1 MSKVRIP
8 VNPMQVGKVGAYT
21 MYVRKGEQIVRQRK
35 NSSNYGSEASRT
47 TPQQIRRAKWGNIVN
62 TFKMMKDW
70 QPKAW
75 ETAVGGKTDYNEF
88 VSKNINSSG
97 IYLTKDMCANGCA
110 VLSAFMVS
118 QGSIAPVGLEW
129 SSVDAVFDT
138 HITLSEAPGPNKTL
152 GTVSADIIDQNPEF
166 RNGDN
171 LGIIFYSQ
179 QLDERGYPYLRSR
192 YYEITLDTASTQQ
205 LSSNPVYELISLNDT
220 GSLCFVN
227 PQLANWTDVGMV
239 VIHTRK
245 VNGLQVSTQKVVMCS
260 DEFTQLFD
268 TEAAM
273 NAAIASY
280 GQDNEVPLDPS
291 FNPATAVRVTFNGSQ
306 IWQSGQG
313 RVYID
318 ASEGGELVIQGQNL
332 DSEKNWVT
340 FLADGASQSVK
351 YTPLS
356 VDSAGWH
363 YVLTANGNAT
373 VIINK
378 YVACG
383 VELQDIEP
391 PTGFPTTIRMMQ
403 KKDTGLTEDSGTY
416 RNVVQV
422 NNAVCVNY
430 ARVADETYANFLV
443 QFAVSSASIEDFEFV
458 NCASNGSS
466 LYDNRFRIN
475 LTPTDAASAAYVKYE
490 GVIVAVFN
498 YA

>member
-1 MSKVRIP
+1 
-8 VNPMQVGKVGAYT
+8 
-21 MYVRKGEQIVRQRK
+21 
-35 NSSNYGSEASRT
+35 
-47 TPQQIRRAKWGNIVN
+47 
-62 TFKMMKDW
+62 
-70 QPKAW
+70 
-75 ETAVGGKTDYNEF
+75 
-88 VSKNINSSG
+88 
-97 IYLTKDMCANGCA
+97 MCANGCA

-129 SSVDAVFDT
+129 STVDNLFDT

-152 GTVSADIIDQNPEF
+152 GTVSADIINQNPEF

-192 YYEITLDTASTQQ
+192 YFEITLDTASTQQ
-205 LSSNPVYELISLNDT
+205 LSANPVYELISLVDT

-245 VNGLQVSTQKVVMCS
+245 GSGLQVSTQKVVLCS

-332 DSEKNWVT
+332 NSEKNWVT
-340 FLADGASQSVK
+340 FLADGASQAVK
-351 YTPLS
+351 YTPLW
-356 VDSAGWH
+356 VDSSGWH
-363 YVLTANGNAT
+363 YVLTANGHAT

-383 VELQDIEP
+383 VELQGIEP
-391 PTGFPTTIRMMQ
+391 P
-403 KKDTGLTEDSGTY
+403 EDLPNKIECTLRNSGGTLHD
-416 RNVVQV
+416 RLVVD
-422 NNAVCVNY
+422 NAVCINY
-430 ARVADETYANFLV
+430 PYLIGADDTAFR
-443 QFAVSSASIEDFEFV
+443 FV
-458 NCASNGSS
+458 IGDEGNAFVHTDSGDYTAHNCTIS
-466 LYDNRFRIN
+466 LSEGQSGDKTII
-475 LTPTDAASAAYVKYE
+475 LATPTDAASPCYVEYK
-490 GVIVAVFN
+490 GVIIAVFN
-498 YA
+498 YT

>member
-1 MSKVRIP
+1 
-8 VNPMQVGKVGAYT
+8 MQVGKVGAYT

-47 TPQQIRRAKWGNIVN
+47 NPQQIRRAKWGNIVN

-129 SSVDAVFDT
+129 SSVDSVFDT
-138 HITLSEAPGPNKTL
+138 HITLSEAPGPNKTV
-152 GTVSADIIDQNPEF
+152 GTVSADIISQNPEF

-179 QLDERGYPYLRSR
+179 QLDEREYPYLRSR
-192 YYEITLDTASTQQ
+192 YYEITLDTESTQQ
-205 LSSNPVYELISLNDT
+205 LSANPVYELIDLTNT

-227 PQLANWTDVGMV
+227 PQLPNWTDVGMV

-245 VNGLQVSTQKVVMCS
+245 GNGLQVSTQKVVMCS
-260 DEFTQLFD
+260 DQYTNLFD

-313 RVYID
+313 RVIIQ

-332 DSEKNWVT
+332 NSEKSFVT
-340 FLADGASQSVK
+340 FLADGASQAVR
-351 YTPLS
+351 YTPLW
-356 VDSAGWH
+356 VDSSGWH
-363 YVLTANGNAT
+363 YILSANGRAS
-373 VIINK
+373 VIINE

-383 VELQDIEP
+383 VTLSGIEIP
-391 PTGFPTTIRMMQ
+391 EGLPNKFDGSMQGTGGTSQNRLTVRDVVCINYPYKVSVEATAFKFVVGDNGSAFVHTDSEDYTAHNCSINISAGTSGVTTII
-403 KKDTGLTEDSGTY
+403 
-416 RNVVQV
+416 
-422 NNAVCVNY
+422 
-430 ARVADETYANFLV
+430 
-443 QFAVSSASIEDFEFV
+443 SA
-458 NCASNGSS
+458 
-466 LYDNRFRIN
+466 
-475 LTPTDAASAAYVKYE
+475 TPTNDAALCYVEYE
-490 GVIVAVFN
+490 GVIIAVFN
-498 YA
+498 YE

>member
-47 TPQQIRRAKWGNIVN
+47 NPQQIRRAKWGNIVN
-62 TFKMMKDW
+62 SFKVMKDW

-88 VSKNINSSG
+88 VGRNINSSG

-118 QGSIAPVGLEW
+118 QGSIAPIGLEW
-129 SSVDAVFDT
+129 SSVDSVFDT
-138 HITLSEAPGPNKTL
+138 HITLSAAPGPGKTV
-152 GTVSADIIDQNPEF
+152 GVVSADIFTNNPEF
-166 RNGDN
+166 KNGDN

-179 QLDERGYPYLRSR
+179 QLDEREYPYLRSR
-192 YYEITLDTASTQQ
+192 YYEITLDTESTQQ
-205 LSSNPVYELISLNDT
+205 LSANPVYELIDLTES
-220 GSLCFVN
+220 GSLCFST

-245 VNGLQVSTQKVVMCS
+245 GNGLQVSTQKVVMCS
-260 DEFTQLFD
+260 DQFTQLFD

-291 FNPATAVRVTFNGSQ
+291 FNPATSVRVTYRGSQ
-306 IWQSGQG
+306 IWTSGQG
-313 RVYID
+313 RVLID

-332 DSEKNWVT
+332 NSEKNWVT
-340 FLADGASQSVK
+340 FLADGASQAVR
-351 YTPLS
+351 YIPLS

-363 YVLTANGNAT
+363 YILSANGRAN
-373 VIINK
+373 VIINE
-378 YVACG
+378 YAACG
-383 VELQDIEP
+383 VRLSGIEP
-391 PTGFPTTIRMMQ
+391 PTGFPTRITMVIANENSFP
-403 KKDTGLTEDSGTY
+403 TSGRTH
-416 RNVVQV
+416 QM
-422 NNAVCVNY
+422 
-430 ARVADETYANFLV
+430 
-443 QFAVSSASIEDFEFV
+443 SIEGVCLNYTPYMAEQGQSYRLSLSQLGTEIVQSDFQPV
-458 NCASNGSS
+458 NATIVDFGTDGTTANSVLLSV
-466 LYDNRFRIN
+466 
-475 LTPTDAASAAYVKYE
+475 TDASKPAYLYYQ
-490 GVIVAVFN
+490 GVIIAVFN
-498 YA
+498 YS

>member
-1 MSKVRIP
+1 
-8 VNPMQVGKVGAYT
+8 

-47 TPQQIRRAKWGNIVN
+47 NPQQIRRAKWGNIVN

-129 SSVDAVFDT
+129 SSVDSVFDT
-138 HITLSEAPGPNKTL
+138 HITLSEAPGPNKTV
-152 GTVSADIIDQNPEF
+152 GTVSADIIAQNPEF

-192 YYEITLDTASTQQ
+192 YYEITLDTESTQQ
-205 LSSNPVYELISLNDT
+205 LSSNPVFELIDLTNT

-227 PQLANWTDVGMV
+227 PQLPNWTDVGMV

-245 VNGLQVSTQKVVMCS
+245 GSGLQVSTQKVVLCS

-291 FNPATAVRVTFNGSQ
+291 FNPATAVRVTFSGSQ

-313 RVYID
+313 RVFID

-332 DSEKNWVT
+332 DSEKNWVS
-340 FLADGASQSVK
+340 FLADGASEAVK
-351 YTPLS
+351 YTPLW
-356 VDSAGWH
+356 VDSSGWH
-363 YVLTANGNAT
+363 YILSANGNAT

-383 VELQDIEP
+383 VKLQGIEP
-391 PTGFPTTIRMMQ
+391 PAELPTYLAMQQVATQTTQATGANARSITGTCLNYKFKSSESYPYFKLTMN
-403 KKDTGLTEDSGTY
+403 KKTEDT
-416 RNVVQV
+416 
-422 NNAVCVNY
+422 
-430 ARVADETYANFLV
+430 
-443 QFAVSSASIEDFEFV
+443 
-458 NCASNGSS
+458 
-466 LYDNRFRIN
+466 IN
-475 LTPTDAASAAYVKYE
+475 LERFTCENCSFDNVQAQTTAALYLVFRVVNPGSVAYVKLDDF
-490 GVIVAVFN
+490 IIAVFN
-498 YA
+498 YT

>member
-1 MSKVRIP
+1 
-8 VNPMQVGKVGAYT
+8 

-47 TPQQIRRAKWGNIVN
+47 NPQQIRRAKWGNIVN

-88 VSKNINSSG
+88 VGKNINSSG

-118 QGSIAPVGLEW
+118 QGSIAPVSLEW
-129 SSVDAVFDT
+129 SSVDSVFDT
-138 HITLSEAPGPNKTL
+138 HITLSEAAGPNKTV
-152 GTVSADIIDQNPEF
+152 GTVSANIITNNPEF
-166 RNGDN
+166 KNGDN

-179 QLDERGYPYLRSR
+179 QLDEREYPYLRSR
-192 YYEITLDTASTQQ
+192 YYEITLDTESTQQ
-205 LSSNPVYELISLNDT
+205 LSANPVYDLIDLTET

-227 PQLANWTDVGMV
+227 PQLPNWTDVGMV

-245 VNGLQVSTQKVVMCS
+245 GNGLQVSTQKVVMCS
-260 DEFTQLFD
+260 DQFTQLFD

-291 FNPATAVRVTFNGSQ
+291 FNPATAVRVTYNGSQ

-313 RVYID
+313 RVFID

-332 DSEKNWVT
+332 NSEKNWVT
-340 FLADGASQSVK
+340 FLADGASQAVR
-351 YTPLS
+351 YTPLW
-356 VDSAGWH
+356 VDSSGWH
-363 YVLTANGNAT
+363 YLLTANGHAT

-383 VELQDIEP
+383 VEVQGIVAPSELLNGRSAWIAAS
-391 PTGFPTTIRMMQ
+391 TTLGGSDGVEQMARSALCLNYN
-403 KKDTGLTEDSGTY
+403 KKVTAQHPYL
-416 RNVVQV
+416 
-422 NNAVCVNY
+422 
-430 ARVADETYANFLV
+430 
-443 QFAVSSASIEDFEFV
+443 
-458 NCASNGSS
+458 
-466 LYDNRFRIN
+466 RFRASFESEF
-475 LTPTDAASAAYVKYE
+475 TPSESDFTIVGGTVNVQGEVSGQYGFNITPASADSVVYIRYKD
-490 GVIVAVFN
+490 VIIFVGN
-498 YA
+498 YT

>member
-1 MSKVRIP
+1 
-8 VNPMQVGKVGAYT
+8 

-47 TPQQIRRAKWGNIVN
+47 NPQQIRRAKWGNIVN

-118 QGSIAPVGLEW
+118 QGSIAPIGLEW
-129 SSVDAVFDT
+129 SAVDSVFDT
-138 HITLSEAPGPNKTL
+138 HITLSEAPGPNKTV
-152 GTVSADIIDQNPEF
+152 GTVSADIIAQNPEF

-192 YYEITLDTASTQQ
+192 YYEITLDTESTQQ
-205 LSSNPVYELISLNDT
+205 LSANPVFELIDLTNT

-227 PQLANWTDVGMV
+227 PQLPNWTDVGMV

-245 VNGLQVSTQKVVMCS
+245 GSGLQVSTQKVVMCS

-306 IWQSGQG
+306 IWTSGQG
-313 RVYID
+313 RVFID
-318 ASEGGELVIQGQNL
+318 ASEGGELVIQGKNL
-332 DSEKNWVT
+332 DSEKSWVS
-340 FLADGASQSVK
+340 FLADGASQAVR
-351 YTPLS
+351 YTPLW
-356 VDSAGWH
+356 VDSSGWH

-383 VELQDIEP
+383 VELEGIIVPEEL
-391 PTGFPTTIRMMQ
+391 PTFIQLAQ
-403 KKDTGLTEDSGTY
+403 KNNNNLLLPAGTFQNRRSYNNSVCANYPYKTEGEWQYFFIQLGSEDFDLESFTFE
-416 RNVVQV
+416 NCSL
-422 NNAVCVNY
+422 NNSDHY
-430 ARVADETYANFLV
+430 ETYTRLN
-443 QFAVSSASIEDFEFV
+443 VSI
-458 NCASNGSS
+458 
-466 LYDNRFRIN
+466 
-475 LTPTDAASAAYVKYE
+475 TDATKVAWVEYE

-498 YA
+498 YS

>member
-1 MSKVRIP
+1 
-8 VNPMQVGKVGAYT
+8 MQVGKVGAYT

-47 TPQQIRRAKWGNIVN
+47 NPQQIRRAKWGNIVN
-62 TFKMMKDW
+62 TFKIMKDW

-75 ETAVGGKTDYNEF
+75 ETAIGGKTDYNEF
-88 VSKNINSSG
+88 VGRNINSSG

-118 QGSIAPVGLEW
+118 QGSIAPISLEW
-129 SSVDAVFDT
+129 SSVDSVFDT
-138 HITLSEAPGPNKTL
+138 HITLSEAAGPNKTV
-152 GTVSADIIDQNPEF
+152 GTVSADIIAQNPEF

-192 YYEITLDTASTQQ
+192 YYEITLDTESTQQ
-205 LSSNPVYELISLNDT
+205 LSANPVYDLIDLTET

-227 PQLANWTDVGMV
+227 PQLPNWTDVGMV

-245 VNGLQVSTQKVVMCS
+245 GNGLQVSTQKVVMCS

-313 RVYID
+313 RVIIE

-332 DSEKNWVT
+332 NSEKSFVT
-340 FLADGASQSVK
+340 FLADGASQAVR
-351 YTPLS
+351 YTPLW
-356 VDSAGWH
+356 VDSSGWH
-363 YVLTANGNAT
+363 YLLTSDGRAN
-373 VIINK
+373 VIINE

-383 VELQDIEP
+383 VTLSGIEP
-391 PTGFPTTIRMMQ
+391 
-403 KKDTGLTEDSGTY
+403 S
-416 RNVVQV
+416 
-422 NNAVCVNY
+422 
-430 ARVADETYANFLV
+430 ADLKASRQAGQAE
-443 QFAVSSASIEDFEFV
+443 SASTQYGSWVNKERILAYCINYPYKATTELPFFKFVIAYNTLPIESDFIGHNCEVSNLGDVPSESFV
-458 NCASNGSS
+458 TIAAQ
-466 LYDNRFRIN
+466 
-475 LTPTDAASAAYVKYE
+475 PTDAAAPCWIKYKD
-490 GVIVAVFN
+490 VIIAVFN
-498 YA
+498 YT

>member
-1 MSKVRIP
+1 
-8 VNPMQVGKVGAYT
+8 MQVGKVGAYT

-47 TPQQIRRAKWGNIVN
+47 NPQQIRRAKWGNIVN

-129 SSVDAVFDT
+129 SSVDSVFDT
-138 HITLSEAPGPNKTL
+138 HITLSEAAGPNKTV
-152 GTVSADIIDQNPEF
+152 GTVSADIIAQNPEF

-179 QLDERGYPYLRSR
+179 QLDERSYPYLRSR
-192 YYEITLDTASTQQ
+192 YYEITLDTESTQQ
-205 LSSNPVYELISLNDT
+205 LSANPVFDLIDLTNS

-227 PQLANWTDVGMV
+227 PQLPNWTDVGMV

-245 VNGLQVSTQKVVMCS
+245 GSGLQVSTQKVVLCS

-291 FNPATAVRVTFNGSQ
+291 FNPATSVRVTYRGSQ
-306 IWQSGQG
+306 IWTSGQG
-313 RVYID
+313 RVFID

-340 FLADGASQSVK
+340 FLADGASQAVR
-351 YTPLS
+351 YTPLW
-356 VDSAGWH
+356 VDSSGWH
-363 YVLTANGNAT
+363 YVLSANGNAT

-383 VELQDIEP
+383 VELQGIVIP
-391 PTGFPTTIRMMQ
+391 AALPTTLQMAKLATQSTSSPQQDVVTYRGVCINYDR
-403 KKDTGLTEDSGTY
+403 KVTEALPCFKLSFHVNEEYEFDASDFAGVNCSLTTVSLATEDWATTAI
-416 RNVVQV
+416 
-422 NNAVCVNY
+422 AVT
-430 ARVADETYANFLV
+430 D
-443 QFAVSSASIEDFEFV
+443 
-458 NCASNGSS
+458 
-466 LYDNRFRIN
+466 
-475 LTPTDAASAAYVKYE
+475 PTKVAYVTCQ
-490 GVIVAVFN
+490 GVIMAVFN
-498 YA
+498 YT

>member
-1 MSKVRIP
+1 
-8 VNPMQVGKVGAYT
+8 MQVGKVGAYT

-47 TPQQIRRAKWGNIVN
+47 NPQQVRRAKWGNIVN
-62 TFKMMKDW
+62 TFKIMKDW

-88 VSKNINSSG
+88 VGRNINSSG

-118 QGSIAPVGLEW
+118 QGSIAPIGLEW
-129 SSVDAVFDT
+129 SSVDSVFDT
-138 HITLSEAPGPNKTL
+138 HITLSTAVGPNKTV
-152 GTVSADIIDQNPEF
+152 GTVSADIITQNPEF

-179 QLDERGYPYLRSR
+179 QLDEREYPYLRSR
-192 YYEITLDTASTQQ
+192 YYEITLDTESTQQ
-205 LSSNPVYELISLNDT
+205 LSANPVYDLIDLTES

-227 PQLANWTDVGMV
+227 PQLPNWTDVGMV

-245 VNGLQVSTQKVVMCS
+245 GNGLQVSTQKVVMCS
-260 DEFTQLFD
+260 DQFTQLFD

-313 RVYID
+313 RVIIE

-340 FLADGASQSVK
+340 FLADGASQAVR
-351 YTPLS
+351 YTPLR
-356 VDSAGWH
+356 VDSSGWH
-363 YVLTANGNAT
+363 YLLTSNGRAT

-383 VELQDIEP
+383 VTLSGIEP
-391 PTGFPTTIRMMQ
+391 PAGLLSFVAMGQKSDTTANSTGAINIESVHM
-403 KKDTGLTEDSGTY
+403 D
-416 RNVVQV
+416 
-422 NNAVCVNY
+422 CINY
-430 ARVADETYANFLV
+430 AHKASAEYPNFYLAVRFDSESTPAQSDFTVHGCTINTYNVNTETSYKTA
-443 QFAVSSASIEDFEFV
+443 
-458 NCASNGSS
+458 
-466 LYDNRFRIN
+466 RIN
-475 LTPTDAASAAYVKYE
+475 LTPDAAGTACYVVYDDF
-490 GVIVAVFN
+490 VVAVFN
-498 YA
+498 YQ

>member
-1 MSKVRIP
+1 
-8 VNPMQVGKVGAYT
+8 MQVGKVGAYT

-47 TPQQIRRAKWGNIVN
+47 NPQQIRRAKWGNIVN

-118 QGSIAPVGLEW
+118 QGSIAPIGLEW
-129 SSVDAVFDT
+129 SAVDSVFDT
-138 HITLSEAPGPNKTL
+138 HITLSDAPGPNKTV
-152 GTVSADIIDQNPEF
+152 GTVSADIIAQNPEF
-166 RNGDN
+166 KNGDN

-179 QLDERGYPYLRSR
+179 QLDEREYPYLRSR
-192 YYEITLDTASTQQ
+192 YYEITLDTESTQQ
-205 LSSNPVYELISLNDT
+205 LSANPVYELIDLTNT
-220 GSLCFVN
+220 GSLCFIN

-245 VNGLQVSTQKVVMCS
+245 GSGLQVSTQKVVMCS

-291 FNPATAVRVTFNGSQ
+291 FNPATSVRVTYRGSQ

-313 RVYID
+313 RVFID

-332 DSEKNWVT
+332 DSEKNWVS
-340 FLADGASQSVK
+340 FLADGASQAVK
-351 YTPLS
+351 YTPLW
-356 VDSAGWH
+356 VDSSGWH
-363 YVLTANGNAT
+363 YILTANGNAT

-383 VELQDIEP
+383 VKLSGIEP
-391 PTGFPTTIRMMQ
+391 PADILASKVMGLRADDTASSTNLVDMLSISGACINYPHKPTTENPYFVFSFRTSTAI
-403 KKDTGLTEDSGTY
+403 TPTESSFDCV
-416 RNVVQV
+416 NCVV
-422 NNAVCVNY
+422 NNFTVQTE
-430 ARVADETYANFLV
+430 ETFKV
-443 QFAVSSASIEDFEFV
+443 V
-458 NCASNGSS
+458 
-466 LYDNRFRIN
+466 RMN
-475 LTPTDAASAAYVKYE
+475 LSPTDASSPAYIAYDDF
-490 GVIVAVFN
+490 IIAVFN
-498 YA
+498 YT

>member
-1 MSKVRIP
+1 
-8 VNPMQVGKVGAYT
+8 

-47 TPQQIRRAKWGNIVN
+47 NPQQIRRAKWGNIVN

-129 SSVDAVFDT
+129 STVDSLFDT
-138 HITLSEAPGPNKTL
+138 HITLSEAPGPNKTV

-205 LSSNPVYELISLNDT
+205 LSSNPVYELINLVDT

-245 VNGLQVSTQKVVMCS
+245 GSGLQVSTQKVVLCS

-291 FNPATAVRVTFNGSQ
+291 FNPATSVRVTYRGSQ
-306 IWQSGQG
+306 IWTSGQG

-340 FLADGASQSVK
+340 FLADGASQAVR
-351 YTPLS
+351 YTPLW
-356 VDSAGWH
+356 VDSSGWH
-363 YVLTANGNAT
+363 FVLSANGHAT

-383 VELQDIEP
+383 VELQGIEP
-391 PTGFPTTIRMMQ
+391 PAGFPTRITMMKVAPNRFPSQ
-403 KKDTGLTEDSGTY
+403 ARSNSENIEGICLQYPVLVNTGNIYYRLDLRELTEAP
-416 RNVVQV
+416 VQ
-422 NNAVCVNY
+422 A
-430 ARVADETYANFLV
+430 
-443 QFAVSSASIEDFEFV
+443 DFEPV
-458 NCASNGSS
+458 NATILDFGSDGS
-466 LYDNRFRIN
+466 VDNSILMSVTDVNKPAYLY
-475 LTPTDAASAAYVKYE
+475 YQ
-490 GVIVAVFN
+490 GVIIAVFN
-498 YA
+498 YE

>member
-8 VNPMQVGKVGAYT
+8 INPLQVGKVGSYT
-21 MYVRKGEQIVRQRK
+21 MYVRKGEQIIRQRK

-47 TPQQIRRAKWGNIVN
+47 NPQQIRRAKWGNIVN

-129 SSVDAVFDT
+129 SSVDSVFDT
-138 HITLSEAPGPNKTL
+138 HITLSEAPGPNKTV
-152 GTVSADIIDQNPEF
+152 GTVSAVIVLQNPEF

-192 YYEITLDTASTQQ
+192 YYEITLYTESTQQ
-205 LSSNPVYELISLNDT
+205 LSANPVYELIDLTNT

-227 PQLANWTDVGMV
+227 PQLPNWTDVGMV

-245 VNGLQVSTQKVVMCS
+245 GSGLQVSTQKVVMCT
-260 DEFTQLFD
+260 DEFTGLFD

-291 FNPATAVRVTFNGSQ
+291 FNPATAVRVTYNGSQ
-306 IWQSGQG
+306 IWTSGQG
-313 RVYID
+313 RVFID
-318 ASEGGELVIQGQNL
+318 SSEGGELVIQGQNL
-332 DSEKNWVT
+332 DSEKSWVS
-340 FLADGASQSVK
+340 FLADGASEAVR
-351 YTPLS
+351 YTPLW
-356 VDSAGWH
+356 VDSSGWH
-363 YVLTANGNAT
+363 YILSSNGHAT

-383 VELQDIEP
+383 VELQGIEP
-391 PTGFPTTIRMMQ
+391 PSTLTMGRLMRQTQDISQEGINSMSANAICLNYPHKADATYKYFFCSINFVEGESYDQDLLTLNNCTIRQ
-403 KKDTGLTEDSGTY
+403 QSTSQVSGARLLWIEPIDPANPAY
-416 RNVVQV
+416 FMYENVII
-422 NNAVCVNY
+422 Y
-430 ARVADETYANFLV
+430 
-443 QFAVSSASIEDFEFV
+443 
-458 NCASNGSS
+458 
-466 LYDNRFRIN
+466 
-475 LTPTDAASAAYVKYE
+475 
-490 GVIVAVFN
+490 VFN
-498 YA
+498 YE

>member
-1 MSKVRIP
+1 
-8 VNPMQVGKVGAYT
+8 MQVGKVGAYT

-35 NSSNYGSEASRT
+35 NSSNYGSEASRSN
-47 TPQQIRRAKWGNIVN
+47 PQQIRRAKWGNIVN

-129 SSVDAVFDT
+129 SSVDSVFDT
-138 HITLSEAPGPNKTL
+138 HITLSDAPLPSKTV
-152 GTVSADIIDQNPEF
+152 GTVSADIIAQNPEF

-192 YYEITLDTASTQQ
+192 YYEITLDTGSTQR
-205 LSSNPVYELISLNDT
+205 LDANPVFELIDLTNT

-227 PQLANWTDVGMV
+227 PQFPNWTDVGMV

-245 VNGLQVSTQKVVMCS
+245 GSGLQVSTQKVVLCS

-291 FNPATAVRVTFNGSQ
+291 FNPATSVRVTYRGSQ

-313 RVYID
+313 RVFID

-332 DSEKNWVT
+332 DSEKNWVS
-340 FLADGASQSVK
+340 FLADGASQAVR
-351 YTPLS
+351 YTPLW
-356 VDSAGWH
+356 VDSSGWH
-363 YVLTANGNAT
+363 YVLTANGHAT

-383 VELQDIEP
+383 VELQGIEP
-391 PTGFPTTIRMMQ
+391 PATLSKSRQIGQAPEETTPY
-403 KKDTGLTEDSGTY
+403 GSWENLV
-416 RNVVQV
+416 NV
-422 NNAVCVNY
+422 NMDCVNY
-430 ARVADETYANFLV
+430 PYMATQELPYFRLIVGYRESPSQSDFTAHGCTISNYTNRSDNNFV
-443 QFAVSSASIEDFEFV
+443 QMT
-458 NCASNGSS
+458 
-466 LYDNRFRIN
+466 
-475 LTPTDAASAAYVKYE
+475 LTPTEAGSPCYVDF
-490 GVIVAVFN
+490 GGFIIAVFN
-498 YA
+498 YSS